1 MSETVKQELI
11 KKLPQELRPLVD
23 LAYNLWWSW
32 TAEARNIWKEL
43 DPPLWHQTRHNPV
56 AILRQI
62 TEERMKLVK
71 SNRLYLTKM
80 NKVYQNFLLLKNG
93 SDELWFKNHFPK
105 IEDQKIAY
113 LSMEFGVHN
122 SVRIYSGGLGILAG
136 DHLKEASDLGV
147 PIVAVGFLFQEGYF
161 TQKIPLDGWQQAIYR
176 EADFLDLPI
185 LEVKDPDNPEENLL
199 IPINFNRII
208 VWVKIWKL
216 LVGRITLYLMDSNI
230 QNNPPWDQD
239 LTDRLYGGSQELRM
253 KQEMILGLGA
263 VRLFNKLKIK
273 PAMYHLNEGHC
284 SFSSIE
290 RIYNLLNN
298 GKSFSDAVTEVR
310 EHTLFTTHTPV
321 PAGHDAFPFSLVETY
336 FNEIY
341 ISKMGRENFFS
352 LGTYRFEDGKIESFN
367 MTALGIRTARQVNS
381 VSALHEEV
389 TRAMFSPLL
398 DEMKNKY
405 GGNHILTHIT
415 NGVHVP
421 SFVAE
426 QVQELLSFIDSNW
439 RDYHDDENYWRVDL
453 QKLSGI
459 PNSQLWNI
467 HTKSKDRLFR
477 LIRET
482 ARTKIKTGEWNT
494 ELAMI
499 SGVLLDPKVL
509 TIGFGR
515 RFATYKRATLIFKV
529 LDRIESLVNDPY
541 KPIQIIFAGKAHPND
556 DLGKKLI
563 QDVVNYAKDKTF
575 ANRIA
580 FIEDYGLASA
590 KMMLSGVDL
599 WLNNPMRPMEA
610 SGTSGMKASGNFV
623 PNCSILDGWWA
634 EGYNGRNGFAIN
646 PSNTITEDQDTF
658 DANCL
663 YDMLEK
669 EIIPL
674 YYNLDNFGIP
684 NNYVDIM
691 REAFISVLPKFS
703 ARRMLKEYCSNL
715 YVKTLF

>member
-1 MSETVKQELI
+1 MGEIIKQELI
-11 KKLPQELRPLVD
+11 KKLPQELKPLVD

-32 TAEARNIWKEL
+32 IPEARNIWKDL
-43 DPPLWHQTRHNPV
+43 DPPLWHSTRHNPI
-56 AILRQI
+56 AILREI
-62 TEERMKLVK
+62 SDERLNLAK

-80 NKVYQNFLLLKNG
+80 NKVHQSFLQLKNN
-93 SDELWFKNHFPK
+93 SDELWFKTTFPQF
-105 IEDQKIAY
+105 EDKKIAY

-147 PIVAVGFLFQEGYF
+147 PIVAAGFLFQEGYF

-176 EADFLDLPI
+176 QADFFDLPI
-185 LEVKDPDNPEENLL
+185 LEVKDPDNPDENLL

-263 VRLFNKLKIK
+263 VRLFNKLKIN

-290 RIYNLLNN
+290 RVYNLLIE
-298 GKSFSDAVTEVR
+298 GKSFDEAVNNVR
-310 EHTLFTTHTPV
+310 DHTIFTTHTPV
-321 PAGHDAFPFSLVETY
+321 PAGHDVFPYNLVETY

-352 LGTYRFEDGKIESFN
+352 LGSYRLEETKTEGFN
-367 MTALGIRTARQVNS
+367 MTALGIRTAKQVNS
-381 VSALHEEV
+381 VSKLHEEV
-389 TRAMFSPLL
+389 TKSMFIPLW
-398 DEMKNKY
+398 DEMKKKY
-405 GGNHILTHIT
+405 GENHTLTHIT

-426 QVQELLSFIDSNW
+426 QIQELLSFVDANW
-439 RDYHDDENYWRVDL
+439 RIYYDDENYWRVDL
-453 QKLSGI
+453 QNLSSI

-467 HTKSKDRLFR
+467 HVKSKERLFR

-482 ARTKIKTGEWNT
+482 ARSKIKSGEWNSDM
-494 ELAMI
+494 AMI
-499 SGVLLDPKVL
+499 SGVLLDPKIL
-509 TIGFGR
+509 TIGFAR

-529 LDRIESLVNDPY
+529 LDRMEQLVNDPY

-563 QDVVNYAKDKTF
+563 QDVFNYAKDKKF
-575 ANRIA
+575 AHRIA

-590 KMMLSGVDL
+590 KMLLSGVDL

-623 PNCSILDGWWA
+623 PNFSILDGWWA
-634 EGYNGRNGFAIN
+634 EGYNKKNGWPIN
-646 PSNTITEDQDTF
+646 KDNVITDDQDLY

-663 YDMLEK
+663 YDALQN

-674 YYNLDNFGIP
+674 FYNLDNFGIP

-703 ARRMLKEYCSNL
+703 SRRMLKEYCSKL
-715 YVKTLF
+715 YFKALS